1 MPQTSHFRIPVKDDN
16 LIVITDGG
24 VDFGFGHLTR
34 CLAIA
39 TEFESLGFNIRFIVN
54 GDSSINDIIAGKSF
68 TVFNWNNEQ
77 QKLSDQLI
85 EGSIVLIDSI
95 TISDSLILKLEK
107 LNIIIVFID
116 DERRRNILNRGFVI
130 DWTVLGDKQ
139 DHFIYKKENV
149 TYLLGSSYTP
159 LRKEFYLSKKNNI
172 KQNLETILIT
182 FGGADPMSLTPE
194 VLKTLVDNFPE
205 TNKNVVIGSGFKN
218 IENIEKYKDKNTD
231 LIFNVNAA
239 KMARLMQNCDIA
251 IASGGQTLYELAQ
264 VGTPAIAILLVENAK
279 HDTVGWDKVG
289 SVKNI
294 GWYYDNKLLE
304 NLIATIETLKNKS
317 LRESMQ
323 QKAQK
328 YISPNGAKVL
338 VDTILDQ
345 L

>member
-1 MPQTSHFRIPVKDDN
+1 MAQTPHFRIPVKDYN
-16 LIVITDGG
+16 LIVITEGG
-24 VDFGFGHLTR
+24 VDFGFGHVTR

-54 GDSSINDIIAGKSF
+54 GDSSIHAILASKSF

-77 QKLSDQLI
+77 QKLADQLI
-85 EGSIVLIDSI
+85 DGSIVLIDSM
-95 TISDSLILKLEK
+95 TISDSLILELEK

-116 DERRRNILNRGFVI
+116 DERRRNILNRGFVV
-130 DWTVLGDKQ
+130 DWTVLSDQQ

-159 LRKEFYLSKKNNI
+159 LRKEFYSSKKNNI

-182 FGGADPMSLTPE
+182 FGGSDSISLTPE
-194 VLKTLVDNFPE
+194 VLKILVDNFPE
-205 TNKNVVIGSGFKN
+205 INKNVVIGSGFKN
-218 IENIEKYKDKNTD
+218 IEKIEMYKDKNTD
-231 LIFNVNAA
+231 LIFNVNAE
-239 KMARLMQNCDIA
+239 KMASLMQNCDIA

-264 VGTPAIAILLVENAK
+264 IGTPAIVILLVENAK

-289 SVKNI
+289 SIKNI
-294 GWYYDNKLLE
+294 GWYNNNKLYE
-304 NLIATIETLKNKS
+304 NLITTIEVLKSKS

-323 QKAQK
+323 RNAQE
-328 YISPNGAKVL
+328 YISQNGAKVL
-338 VDTILDQ
+338 VGAILDQ